1 MYELGMYDKLS
12 KSFVLSKEESHR
24 IEMTKKAVK
33 FCDTLERKGIQY
45 DYCIRHKEATGC
57 VDYSRWSYCLGD
69 DYAVGKHLLVQERK
83 GDKIMAEKMTKAM
96 WFEEIKAV
104 VEASDYER
112 KDEAIEFIDKQLE
125 LIASKAEKARERAAK
140 TKAEGDELREAV
152 RAALTDEFQTIDDI
166 VAQIAE
172 EGVTKAKVT
181 ARLTQLVK
189 AEMAEKDQIKADD
202 GRKVMAYRL
211 VAEV

>member
-1 MYELGMYDKLS
+1 
-12 KSFVLSKEESHR
+12 
-24 IEMTKKAVK
+24 
-33 FCDTLERKGIQY
+33 
-45 DYCIRHKEATGC
+45 
-57 VDYSRWSYCLGD
+57 
-69 DYAVGKHLLVQERK
+69 
-83 GDKIMAEKMTKAM
+83 MAEKMTKAM

-112 KDEAIEFIDKQLE
+112 KDEAVEFIDKQLE

-140 TKAEGDELREAV
+140 TKAEGDELREVV
-152 RAALTDEFQTIDDI
+152 RAVLTDEFQTIDDI
-166 VAQIAE
+166 VAQVAE

>member
-1 MYELGMYDKLS
+1 
-12 KSFVLSKEESHR
+12 
-24 IEMTKKAVK
+24 
-33 FCDTLERKGIQY
+33 
-45 DYCIRHKEATGC
+45 
-57 VDYSRWSYCLGD
+57 
-69 DYAVGKHLLVQERK
+69 
-83 GDKIMAEKMTKAM
+83 MAEKMTKAM

-104 VEASDYER
+104 VETSDYER
-112 KDEAIEFIDKQLE
+112 KDEAVEFIDKQLE

-152 RAALTDEFQTIDDI
+152 RAVLTEEFQTIDDI
-166 VAQIAE
+166 VAQVAE

>member
-1 MYELGMYDKLS
+1 
-12 KSFVLSKEESHR
+12 
-24 IEMTKKAVK
+24 
-33 FCDTLERKGIQY
+33 
-45 DYCIRHKEATGC
+45 
-57 VDYSRWSYCLGD
+57 
-69 DYAVGKHLLVQERK
+69 
-83 GDKIMAEKMTKAM
+83 MAEKMTKAM

-112 KDEAIEFIDKQLE
+112 KDEAAEFIDKQLE

-152 RAALTDEFQTIDDI
+152 KAVLTDEFQTIDDI
-166 VAQIAE
+166 VAQVAE

-189 AEMAEKDQIKADD
+189 AEMAEKDQVKADD

>member
-1 MYELGMYDKLS
+1 
-12 KSFVLSKEESHR
+12 
-24 IEMTKKAVK
+24 
-33 FCDTLERKGIQY
+33 
-45 DYCIRHKEATGC
+45 
-57 VDYSRWSYCLGD
+57 
-69 DYAVGKHLLVQERK
+69 
-83 GDKIMAEKMTKAM
+83 MAEKMTKAM

-112 KDEAIEFIDKQLE
+112 KDEAVEFIDKQLE

-152 RAALTDEFQTIDDI
+152 RAVLTDEFQTIDDI
-166 VAQIAE
+166 VAQVAE

-211 VAEV
+211 VTEV

>member
-1 MYELGMYDKLS
+1 
-12 KSFVLSKEESHR
+12 
-24 IEMTKKAVK
+24 
-33 FCDTLERKGIQY
+33 
-45 DYCIRHKEATGC
+45 
-57 VDYSRWSYCLGD
+57 
-69 DYAVGKHLLVQERK
+69 
-83 GDKIMAEKMTKAM
+83 MAEKMTKAM

-112 KDEAIEFIDKQLE
+112 KDDAIEFIDKQLE

-152 RAALTDEFQTIDDI
+152 RAVLTDEFQTIDDI

-189 AEMAEKDQIKADD
+189 AEMAEKDQVKADD

>member
-1 MYELGMYDKLS
+1 
-12 KSFVLSKEESHR
+12 
-24 IEMTKKAVK
+24 
-33 FCDTLERKGIQY
+33 
-45 DYCIRHKEATGC
+45 
-57 VDYSRWSYCLGD
+57 
-69 DYAVGKHLLVQERK
+69 
-83 GDKIMAEKMTKAM
+83 MAEKMTKAM

-104 VEASDYER
+104 IEASDYEK
-112 KDEAIEFIDKQLE
+112 KDEAVEFIDKQLE

-152 RAALTDEFQTIDDI
+152 RAVLTDEFQTIDDI
-166 VAQIAE
+166 VAQVAE

>member
-1 MYELGMYDKLS
+1 
-12 KSFVLSKEESHR
+12 
-24 IEMTKKAVK
+24 
-33 FCDTLERKGIQY
+33 
-45 DYCIRHKEATGC
+45 
-57 VDYSRWSYCLGD
+57 
-69 DYAVGKHLLVQERK
+69 
-83 GDKIMAEKMTKAM
+83 MAEKMTKAM

-112 KDEAIEFIDKQLE
+112 KDEAVEFIDKQLE

-152 RAALTDEFQTIDDI
+152 RAVLTDEFQTIDDI
-166 VAQIAE
+166 VAQVAE

-189 AEMAEKDQIKADD
+189 AEMAEKDQVKADD

>member
-1 MYELGMYDKLS
+1 
-12 KSFVLSKEESHR
+12 
-24 IEMTKKAVK
+24 
-33 FCDTLERKGIQY
+33 
-45 DYCIRHKEATGC
+45 
-57 VDYSRWSYCLGD
+57 
-69 DYAVGKHLLVQERK
+69 
-83 GDKIMAEKMTKAM
+83 MAEKMTKAM

-104 VEASDYER
+104 VEASDYEK
-112 KDEAIEFIDKQLE
+112 KDEAVEFIDKQLE

-152 RAALTDEFQTIDDI
+152 RAVLTDEFQTIDDI
-166 VAQIAE
+166 VAQVAE